1 MIFTYSINER
11 YGNWSDM
18 VSRENDC
25 QKLQINQLFCKRICF
40 FGQKSKYLGMTK
52 TFCTPTP
59 LFRYCR
65 PLFHNSNLWFFG
77 LIGCGG
83 GFAFERRLLCSWS
96 LALWR
101 RDLQGI
107 SYFIDYSM
115 WQSDVVH
122 KVSVG
127 LTISWSIIHFYE
139 LTVLLTYRLIEHCIE
154 QMSYMMRWQ

>member
-25 QKLQINQLFCKRICF
+25 QKLQRNQFFCKRIVF
-40 FGQKSKYLGMTK
+40 LAKSQNIWGWLKLLVPQPLYLDTAGL
-52 TFCTPTP
+52 C
-59 LFRYCR
+59 
-65 PLFHNSNLWFFG
+65 FHNSNLWFFG

-101 RDLQGI
+101 RDLRGISFFYWLQHMTERRCSQGI
-107 SYFIDYSM
+107 S
-115 WQSDVVH
+115 WVNHQ
-122 KVSVG
+122 
-127 LTISWSIIHFYE
+127 
-139 LTVLLTYRLIEHCIE
+139 LINNSFLWAH
-154 QMSYMMRWQ
+154 SFTDL

>member
-25 QKLQINQLFCKRICF
+25 QKLQRNQLFCKIIVF
-40 FGQKSKYLGMTK
+40 FGQRSKYLGMTK
-52 TFCTPTP
+52 TFGTPTP

-96 LALWR
+96 LALWW

-107 SYFIDYSM
+107 SFFYWLQHVTERRCS
-115 WQSDVVH
+115 Q
-122 KVSVG
+122 G
-127 LTISWSIIHFYE
+127 ISWVNHQ
-139 LTVLLTYRLIEHCIE
+139 LINNSFLWAH
-154 QMSYMMRWQ
+154 SFTDL